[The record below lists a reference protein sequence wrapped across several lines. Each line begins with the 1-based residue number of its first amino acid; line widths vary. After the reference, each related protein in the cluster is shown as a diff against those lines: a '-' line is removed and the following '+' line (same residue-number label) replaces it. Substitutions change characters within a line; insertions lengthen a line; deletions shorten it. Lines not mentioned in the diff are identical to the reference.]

1 MIIIEVG
8 WDFDPSKN
16 ETYEDWNKIW
26 DVKWNKLNKTSGL
39 ISSFGLKICSREDF
53 ANFNAT
59 EIYDNLDTLN
69 PINKITEARY
79 CFDIPKNE
87 TLPEYGDS

>member
-39 ISSFGLKICSREDF
+39 IS
-53 ANFNAT
+53 
-59 EIYDNLDTLN
+59 
-69 PINKITEARY
+69 
-79 CFDIPKNE
+79 
-87 TLPEYGDS
+87 